1 MNYFLQGFGV
11 FLGVIAGT
19 AVTIL
24 TQRFLLWRQEKQKVQ
39 NLKFEIQ
46 FNMKQI
52 DRWMEYLN
60 GYRNAVN
67 GDAIAL
73 WAEYFDF
80 SHVIKSTIEN
90 MIQTGLI
97 YKKMSSDSVSHLLF
111 FLSSFNQSSEVVYN
125 NKYYFKNNPSI
136 SQELYLKFLR
146 LRKNLKRARRIL
158 RPFYNCCHD
167 FFFFLFC
174 YIYFSTSKAECTSS
188 CKLSPW
194 K

>member
-24 TQRFLLWRQEKQKVQ
+24 TQRFLLWRQEKQKIR

-46 FNMKQI
+46 FNINQI
-52 DRWMEYLN
+52 DRWIEYLR

-67 GDAIAL
+67 GDTLAS

-80 SHVIKSTIEN
+80 SHVIKSTIED

-97 YKKMSSDSVSHLLF
+97 YKKLAHGTVSHLLLF
-111 FLSSFNQSSEVVYN
+111 ISSFNLGSESIIN
-125 NKYYFKNNPSI
+125 QQIFNQRKTFNKQLAVMEITIFEKKL
-136 SQELYLKFLR
+136 QENK
-146 LRKNLKRARRIL
+146 KNLETIL
-158 RPFYNCCHD
+158 KSLP
-167 FFFFLFC
+167 
-174 YIYFSTSKAECTSS
+174 
-188 CKLSPW
+188 
-194 K
+194 